1 MAAEKLAQEMWKQIA
16 HPTVS
21 HTPSGKPLKV
31 THDAYMKYF
40 QLHPEL
46 GESVFDVFDVLLI
59 DEAHD
64 LSPCQLSIFE
74 AEHRRKRM
82 RSIIV
87 FDPHQA
93 IYGFRGAADCN
104 QLLTMESD
112 FKTFPLRR
120 TFRFGDSVA
129 ALANAVIRSYK
140 PSNIIEIT
148 AADRE
153 TTIES
158 VQLNLSD
165 NRHAMYLAANT
176 KKGCDNIHQLAIL
189 ARSNLRLVEEAIYA
203 AGDDLVESL
212 EFVKQREGAHE
223 KYLRDLRSIAEK
235 ELNPSSSTW
244 MCKFKSVGKVKQWAK
259 KMGKKDIVGL
269 IKLVE
274 KMGAQEV
281 IDRIDLI
288 YHKAAN
294 VRHRTNQYSTTVQT
308 SFEPQVSGTQ
318 GLHVVFSTTHGAKG
332 LGWHQVYL
340 AGDYL
345 GADEDVFEPLQQEN
359 HHFPEIF
366 EECFYESAEKTI
378 SDEEVNCFYVALTRA
393 KRRLWIN
400 NKIIELLQER
410 NVGLDIQSFPKSIH
424 NNSKTSLTLNGT

>member
-1 MAAEKLAQEMWKQIA
+1 M
-16 HPTVS
+16 
-21 HTPSGKPLKV
+21 
-31 THDAYMKYF
+31 
-40 QLHPEL
+40 
-46 GESVFDVFDVLLI
+46 FDVFDVLLI

-104 QLLTMESD
+104 QLLSMESD
-112 FKTFPLRR
+112 FRTFPLRR
-120 TFRFGDSVA
+120 TFRFGPCVA
-129 ALANAVIRSYK
+129 ALASAVIRSYK

-153 TTIES
+153 TTVES
-158 VQLNLSD
+158 IITSHVQNFSD
-165 NRHAMYLAANT
+165 SRHAMYLAANT
-176 KKGCDNIHQLAIL
+176 KKGCDNIQQLAIL

-203 AGDDLVESL
+203 AGDDLVESI
-212 EFVKQREGAHE
+212 EFVKQREGAHD
-223 KYLRDLRSIAEK
+223 KYLCDLRSIAEK

-244 MCKFKSVGKVKQWAK
+244 MPKFKSVGKVKQWAK
-259 KMGKKDIVGL
+259 KMGKKDVVGL

-274 KMGAQEV
+274 KMGAQE
-281 IDRIDLI
+281 IINRIELI

-294 VRHRTNQYSTTVQT
+294 VRHRTNQYSTVQT
-308 SFEPQVSGTQ
+308 SFQPQVSGTQ

-345 GADEDVFEPLQQEN
+345 GAADEDVFEPLQQEN
-359 HHFPEIF
+359 CHFPDIF
-366 EECFYESAEKTI
+366 EECFRDESAEKTI

-400 NKIIELLQER
+400 SKIIELLQEK
-410 NVGLDIQSFPKSIH
+410 NIGLDIQSFPRSIH
-424 NNSKTSLTLNGT
+424 NNSKTSLTLNGILYLTLNITIRFITIADSHLYQQASELFSSS